1 MMVCRPNNL
10 RKLQKIFI
18 TKIFL
23 IYKLYISQF
32 IKIYPEVNSSL
43 ILIKLASTKAR
54 MYKVLF
60 NFQYFFKQHFFFW
73 CWKLS
78 FLWLTL
84 KIMLKLCAFV
94 DKFLSKSKK
103 NWLWN
108 IIFK

>member
-23 IYKLYISQF
+23 IYKLYMSQF

-60 NFQYFFKQHFFFW
+60 SFQYFFKQDFFF
-73 CWKLS
+73 LVLEIE
-78 FLWLTL
+78 F
-84 KIMLKLCAFV
+84 FV
-94 DKFLSKSKK
+94 I
-103 NWLWN
+103 NP
-108 IIFK
+108 